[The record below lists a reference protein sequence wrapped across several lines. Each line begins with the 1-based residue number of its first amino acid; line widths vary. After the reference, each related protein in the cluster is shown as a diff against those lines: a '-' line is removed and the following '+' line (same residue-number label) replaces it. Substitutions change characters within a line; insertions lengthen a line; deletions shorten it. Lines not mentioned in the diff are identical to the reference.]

1 MRGNWRSKLQ
11 TMFAECNLS
20 HTCDC
25 KYSYYSV
32 LHPKQLLPS
41 PDIKLS
47 SSSSEHLRFYSIKLL
62 PKEGLSCTSTRHVK
76 NTTASYQLMGPGLPL
91 VLPRDARMP
100 QGALA
105 TDPSPLADARN
116 ANPRVR
122 PQVSSREHPGDWQ
135 SLHTSPEHNFGLEI
149 DFLIIKH
156 HKRETGGYHSP
167 LPQLKSPTAELKCF

>member
-1 MRGNWRSKLQ
+1 
-11 TMFAECNLS
+11 MFAECNLS

-32 LHPKQLLPS
+32 LQPKQLLPS
-41 PDIKLS
+41 LLKLRAS
-47 SSSSEHLRFYSIKLL
+47 QAYSIKLL
-62 PKEGLSCTSTRHVK
+62 PKEGLSCTSVRHVK
-76 NTTASYQLMGPGLPL
+76 NTAASYQLMGPSLPL

-116 ANPRVR
+116 ANPRVT

-135 SLHTSPEHNFGLEI
+135 SLHTPPEDHFALEI
-149 DFLIIKH
+149 DFLILKN
-156 HKRETGGYHSP
+156 HKREAGGYHSP